1 MKKAIAIILSAII
14 LCTCTACS
22 SAGKDSSSSTSEKS
36 SSDSSEA
43 TTETTQPETK
53 PETTYIADNDSLKE
67 AFSNLES
74 ADFSGIVYAERD
86 GKPAAVYTG
95 GKLYNDKE
103 ITIDTPM
110 PIGSVSKQ
118 FCAASIMKLQE
129 QGKLSV
135 NDTLD
140 KYYPE
145 YKEAGRITLHN
156 MLSNRSGI
164 PNLDENT
171 PLNEITYEHNDKE
184 NTEILLKWVFSQPLL
199 FEPDSEYRYSNYNF
213 LLLGNI
219 VEKLSGKTYIEFL
232 RENILKPLGMD
243 HTGSVDEL
251 KDSPDWA
258 KEFSYE
264 PSDFIPVGIM
274 PGLCKGAGDIISTA
288 ADMTKWLH
296 ALPEGKVVNE
306 ESYKAMTT
314 DYTNTT
320 DHYGYGLMTEMSSGI
335 GHFGLT
341 GHFTACDYFCVDE
354 KLTLFMAANTGGQS
368 TIVNNFYTIS
378 NALRG

>member
-1 MKKAIAIILSAII
+1 MKKALAILLSAFI
-14 LCTCTACS
+14 LCSCAACS
-22 SAGKDSSSSTSEKS
+22 SENKDDSSSKNE
-36 SSDSSEA
+36 
-43 TTETTQPETK
+43 ETTTLAE
-53 PETTYIADNDSLKE
+53 ETTASAEPTTKSESAFFADNDSIKE
-67 AFSNLES
+67 ALNDLET

-86 GKPAAVYTG
+86 GKPAAVYTK

-110 PIGSVSKQ
+110 PVGSVSKQ
-118 FCAASIMKLQE
+118 FCAAAIMVLQE

-135 NDTLD
+135 TDKLD

-164 PNLDENT
+164 PNLDEKT
-171 PLNEITYEHNDKE
+171 PLDDITHEHTDKE
-184 NTEILLKWVFSQPLL
+184 NTEILLKWVFEQPLL
-199 FEPDSEYRYSNYNF
+199 FEPDSEYRYSNFNF
-213 LLLGNI
+213 FLLGNI
-219 VEKLSGKTYIEFL
+219 VEKISGKTYIEFL
-232 RENILKPLGMD
+232 RENIFKPLGMN

-251 KDSPDWA
+251 KNSPDWA

-264 PSDFIPVGIM
+264 LTDFIPVGIM
-274 PGLCKGAGDIISTA
+274 PGLCKGAGDIISNA
-288 ADMTKWLH
+288 ADMTTWLH
-296 ALPEGKVVNE
+296 ALPEGKVVSKD
-306 ESYKAMTT
+306 SYKAMTT

-354 KLTLFMAANTGGQS
+354 KLTLFMASNSAGQS
-368 TIVNNFYTIS
+368 TIVNNFYAIS

>member
-1 MKKAIAIILSAII
+1 
-14 LCTCTACS
+14 
-22 SAGKDSSSSTSEKS
+22 
-36 SSDSSEA
+36 
-43 TTETTQPETK
+43 
-53 PETTYIADNDSLKE
+53 
-67 AFSNLES
+67 
-74 ADFSGIVYAERD
+74 
-86 GKPAAVYTG
+86 
-95 GKLYNDKE
+95 
-103 ITIDTPM
+103 
-110 PIGSVSKQ
+110 
-118 FCAASIMKLQE
+118 MKLQE

-171 PLNEITYEHNDKE
+171 PLDEITYEHNDKE

-258 KEFSYE
+258 K
-264 PSDFIPVGIM
+264 DTVMLAHTRIVIM
-274 PGLCKGAGDIISTA
+274 
-288 ADMTKWLH
+288 
-296 ALPEGKVVNE
+296 
-306 ESYKAMTT
+306 
-314 DYTNTT
+314 
-320 DHYGYGLMTEMSSGI
+320 
-335 GHFGLT
+335 
-341 GHFTACDYFCVDE
+341 
-354 KLTLFMAANTGGQS
+354 TLFIRFRFLICWQ
-368 TIVNNFYTIS
+368 
-378 NALRG
+378 R